1 MKVENVT
8 CEGLLIS
15 TRNPSGLGLASLAW
29 GDSFCFQWY
38 DDESLFSFSVW
49 VASSVRACQSRVVD

>member
-1 MKVENVT
+1 MKVEHVI

-15 TRNPSGLGLASLAW
+15 TRNPNGFGLASLAW

-38 DDESLFSFSVW
+38 DDESLFSLQFFSMG
-49 VASSVRACQSRVVD
+49 S